1 MTSLLRGLQWL
12 RLRSV
17 GVIAVAL
24 AIVVPSVS
32 QAQARELKVMTQNLY
47 LGSSL
52 DAATGA
58 TDPTEFLVA
67 AANIYATVQFT
78 NFPARAE
85 AIAAEVAAN
94 NPDIIGLQEVSNWIS
109 VGPGAPPS
117 LDFLAILQQALQNQG
132 LSYSVAAVSNNANV
146 GPIPLLAPCSG
157 QQFPSCFLTFKDRD
171 VILVNDDS
179 LGLEISNPQSGR
191 YTAQQVS

>member
-1 MTSLLRGLQWL
+1 MTSVLRRVQ

-17 GVIAVAL
+17 AVIAVAL

-32 QAQARELKVMTQNLY
+32 QAKPKVRELKVMTQNLY

-52 DAATGA
+52 DAAIDA
-58 TDPTEFLVA
+58 TNPAEFLVA
-67 AANIYATVQFT
+67 VATIYGTVQFT

-94 NPDIIGLQEVSNWIS
+94 NPDVIGLQEVSNWIS

-117 LDFLAILQQALQNQG
+117 LDFLAILQQALQNEG
-132 LSYSVAAVSNNANV
+132 LHYSVAAVSNNANI
-146 GPIPLLAPCSG
+146 GPIPLVARVPATTSHRA
-157 QQFPSCFLTFKDRD
+157 SSRSRTAT
-171 VILVNDDS
+171 S
-179 LGLEISNPQSGR
+179 SWSTTTASISRSRTRRVAGTHR
-191 YTAQQVS
+191 SRS